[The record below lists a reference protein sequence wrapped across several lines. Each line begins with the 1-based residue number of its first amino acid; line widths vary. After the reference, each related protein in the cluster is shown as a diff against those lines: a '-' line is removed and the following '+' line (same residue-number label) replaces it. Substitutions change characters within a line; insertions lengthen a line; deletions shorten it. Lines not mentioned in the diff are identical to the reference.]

1 MNNKKKFLIVFLLI
15 IVLSLTGCT
24 KNLKNADGKV
34 VTNEKTGQTLPSNI
48 MCAPTDEDNLK
59 LYRDTKKELED
70 KYNKQLE
77 SGDISKKEYE
87 KKIDSIVDVDKLV
100 SCKDFKV
107 TSGGY
112 EGIWNSIFIK
122 PLTWLIIKIGQIV
135 KNYGLAIILTTLLI
149 RGVMYPVTLK
159 TAKQSENMKKA
170 NPELSKIEKKYA
182 NKNDQDSM
190 MKKSSEVMQVYKK
203 YGVNPM
209 AGCLFSFIQ
218 IPLFFA
224 FYESLYR
231 LPILFE
237 DTFLGLVLSTAP
249 LKAMGMGHWYYLI
262 LPILVAVSTFFS
274 FKLNGGATMNPEQEK
289 QMKYTM
295 YFMMVM
301 IVFMSFSMSSAII
314 LYWIVNSSFTI
325 VQNLIVKRSKKND
338 KCL

>member
-1 MNNKKKFLIVFLLI
+1 MKNSKKFLIIILI
-15 IVLSLTGCT
+15 IMVFSLTGCT

-59 LYRDTKKELED
+59 LYRDTKKKLED

-77 SGDISKKEYE
+77 EDEITKKEYE
-87 KKIDSIVDVDKLV
+87 KKMNSIVDVDKLV

-122 PLTWLIIKIGQIV
+122 PLTWLIIKIGQAV
-135 KNYGLAIILTTLLI
+135 KNYGLAIIIATLLI

-159 TAKQSENMKKA
+159 SAKQSENMKKA
-170 NPELSKIEKKYA
+170 NPELAKIEKKYA

-203 YGVNPM
+203 YGINPM
-209 AGCLFSFIQ
+209 AGCVFGILQ

-237 DTFLGLVLSTAP
+237 DTFLSFVLSTAP
-249 LKAMGMGHWYYLI
+249 MKAIEKGHWLYLI
-262 LPILVAVSTFFS
+262 LPLLVAVTTFFS
-274 FKLNGGATMNPEQEK
+274 FKLNSGASMNSEQEK

-295 YFMMVM
+295 MFMMVM

-314 LYWIVNSSFTI
+314 LYWIVNSTFTI
-325 VQNLIVKRSKKND
+325 IQNLIVKRSKKNG
-338 KCL
+338 